1 MGKLNGFPGIP
12 RYATAP
18 GRDPKPQLGP
28 FEAKGWRPAAEV
40 ANLGRFTG
48 RIFGKDPPSM
58 NIHRLTIN

>member
-1 MGKLNGFPGIP
+1 MFPPCFPAKMGKLNGFPGIP

-18 GRDPKPQLGP
+18 GRDPEPQLGP

-48 RIFGKDPPSM
+48 QIFE
-58 NIHRLTIN
+58 

>member
-18 GRDPKPQLGP
+18 GRDPEPQLGP

-48 RIFGKDPPSM
+48 QIFE
-58 NIHRLTIN
+58 